1 MRRPRRRGGAG
12 GGSRYASGLGKRKAP
27 QARRPQPVA
36 ERDLRAPSSISPLPR
51 CCTKPSVRNRPRRP
65 SPRPVRDISPLHT
78 TRDLSLTTVSFFVLF
93 AAALAF
99 LASADALVAPAAF
112 PAARAVN
119 RAPAACMF
127 TVTLNTPDGE
137 SKIDCPDDT
146 YILDKVRMAPRLPE
160 NSRKRPAHAAEFATA
175 PSRPRLPAHR
185 LRRTAS
191 TCRTRAARAR
201 ARRARAR

>member
-51 CCTKPSVRNRPRRP
+51 CCTKPSVRNRPCRP

-78 TRDLSLTTVSFFVLF
+78 TLDLSLTTVSFFVLF

-160 NSRKRPAHAAEFATA
+160 NSRKGPAHAAEFATA
-175 PSRPRLPAHR
+175 PSRPQSPAHR

>member
-1 MRRPRRRGGAG
+1 MLLSWPACARQK
-12 GGSRYASGLGKRKAP
+12 LRKHGDHT
-27 QARRPQPVA
+27 A
-36 ERDLRAPSSISPLPR
+36 ECDLRAPSSISPLPR
-51 CCTKPSVRNRPRRP
+51 CCTKPSVRNRPCRP
-65 SPRPVRDISPLHT
+65 SPRPVRDISPPHT
-78 TRDLSLTTVSFFVLF
+78 TLDLSLTTVSFFVLF

-160 NSRKRPAHAAEFATA
+160 NSRKGPAHAAEFATA
-175 PSRPRLPAHR
+175 RSRP
-185 LRRTAS
+185 
-191 TCRTRAARAR
+191 
-201 ARRARAR
+201 

>member
-1 MRRPRRRGGAG
+1 M
-12 GGSRYASGLGKRKAP
+12 
-27 QARRPQPVA
+27 
-36 ERDLRAPSSISPLPR
+36 
-51 CCTKPSVRNRPRRP
+51 
-65 SPRPVRDISPLHT
+65 
-78 TRDLSLTTVSFFVLF
+78 TTVSFFVLF

-146 YILDKVRMAPRLPE
+146 YILDKVRMAPGFRRIPGRDQPTRP
-160 NSRKRPAHAAEFATA
+160 NSRPPPHARNHPLTG
-175 PSRPRLPAHR
+175 
-185 LRRTAS
+185 
-191 TCRTRAARAR
+191 
-201 ARRARAR
+201 

>member
-1 MRRPRRRGGAG
+1 MDM
-12 GGSRYASGLGKRKAP
+12 
-27 QARRPQPVA
+27 A

-51 CCTKPSVRNRPRRP
+51 CCTKPSVRNRPCRP
-65 SPRPVRDISPLHT
+65 APRPVRDISPLHT
-78 TRDLSLTTVSFFVLF
+78 TLDLSLTTVSFFVLF

-160 NSRKRPAHAAEFATA
+160 NSRKGPAHAAEFATA
-175 PSRPRLPAHR
+175 PSRPQSPARR